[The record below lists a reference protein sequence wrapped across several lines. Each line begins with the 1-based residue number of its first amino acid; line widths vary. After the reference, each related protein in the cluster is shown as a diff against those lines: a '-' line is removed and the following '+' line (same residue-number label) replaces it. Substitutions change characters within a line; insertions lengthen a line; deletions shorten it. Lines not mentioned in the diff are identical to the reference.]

1 MAVLF
6 KKWKLKQMQKL
17 GLFLFRQHLY
27 LVVDGLLDLD
37 PIAGSGFGRTAM
49 IFGDD
54 VPTTSP
60 WDGNG
65 ESLSNFLAGNF
76 RGVISESTL

>member
-1 MAVLF
+1 MTDTPMLAQFCVCVYLN
-6 KKWKLKQMQKL
+6 LSSL
-17 GLFLFRQHLY
+17 I